1 MTRSDHSPEPKG
13 ALRRLAEAAGSLAV
27 LNLGSMAIAFLIGV
41 LLARQLG
48 PSDYGIYGLAMTV
61 VTLAGM
67 VTEFGLPTLTMREV
81 AAAKARDNWGAARG
95 LELWADRVVLAL
107 SALLLIG
114 FFVWAGLTG
123 KAATSAFAA
132 TMVWAILLIPVVA
145 LGKLRGLA
153 LLSLGHTIAG
163 QLPVLL
169 IRPGLFALALLAA
182 WAIGKSLSPQLA
194 MAMQAG
200 AALAAMLVVRTAWL
214 RLRPEAMRRAAP
226 IYHARSWMAACIPMG
241 MNEGL
246 RLLQGQSAIL
256 LLGLL
261 ANTRQVG
268 IYRVADAVAAIA
280 GVGMSILA
288 TAATPM
294 FASLHASGSR
304 QELQRVASVTAL
316 GMTLSTFLLGLP
328 FLLAGKWIF
337 SFVFGTAF
345 APSAV
350 PFLLIWGGMVTFS
363 IFGPAQTLANMSGHQ
378 SISAT
383 SLVIAVSVNVGVGL
397 VLIPFFQAAGAAMGV
412 AAANLASGLW
422 LWRRLGKL
430 EGINASVFSADL
442 LTLAQSHRIGNF
454 LRLQSGAVRGK
465 DQ

>member
-1 MTRSDHSPEPKG
+1 MTQFDRSPAPEG
-13 ALRRLAEAAGSLAV
+13 AIRRVVHAAGSLAV
-27 LNLGSMAIAFLIGV
+27 LNLGSMGIAFLIGV

-81 AAAKARDNWGAARG
+81 AAAKARDSWSEARG

-114 FFVWAGLTG
+114 FFIWAKLTG

-169 IRPGLFALALLAA
+169 IRPGLFALALIAA
-182 WAIGKSLSPQLA
+182 WAAGKVLSPQLA
-194 MAMQAG
+194 MALQAG
-200 AALAAMLVVRTAWL
+200 AALVAMLVVRTAWL
-214 RLRPEAMRRAAP
+214 RLRPERMRRAAP

-241 MNEGL
+241 MTEGL

-294 FASLHASGSR
+294 FASLHASGNKE
-304 QELQRVASVTAL
+304 ELQRVASVTAL
-316 GMTLSTFLLGLP
+316 GMTLSTLLLGLP

-337 SFVFGTAF
+337 GFVFGSGF
-345 APSAV
+345 APSIT
-350 PFLLIWGGMVTFS
+350 PFLLIWGGLIIFS

-378 SISAT
+378 QASAI
-383 SLVIAVSVNVGVGL
+383 SLVIAVAVNIGVGL
-397 VLIPFFQAAGAAMGV
+397 VLIPKFQAAGAALGV
-412 AAANLASGLW
+412 MSANMASGLW
-422 LWRRLGKL
+422 LWRRMQKL
-430 EGINASVFSADL
+430 EGINASVFSKALWTIVSSFRFADI
-442 LTLAQSHRIGNF
+442 RK
-454 LRLQSGAVRGK
+454 LRLPPRQGE
-465 DQ
+465 QL